1 MIWLTIRVLPY
12 YTKTS
17 ARTKEGADFV
27 NTKQKLADLLENSK
41 GEYLSGSLLAEKLG
55 VTRAAVWK
63 NIRQLKAD
71 GYKIEAVTNRGYRLR
86 REQDAVSE
94 AGIRKA
100 LGEQADV
107 FTLEMYDVITSTNTV
122 MKERAESLPE
132 WTVIISGSQT
142 AGRGR
147 IGRSFYSPSDSGI
160 YLSVLLRPALPASE
174 STRITTAAA
183 VAACR
188 AIESCTTAR
197 PSIKWV
203 NDVFVNGK
211 KVCGILTE
219 GSLNMETGGLDWAVM
234 GIGLDVYEPDGGYPE
249 EIREVVGSIAQQR
262 EKNLRNTLAASFL
275 KQFYTICSSLEEAD
289 FAEEYK
295 KRSFLIGE
303 DILVLKGD
311 AVLPARAVDID
322 KECRLLVQYEDGS
335 REALSTGEVSVRP
348 KKRDVQ

>member
-1 MIWLTIRVLPY
+1 M
-12 YTKTS
+12 
-17 ARTKEGADFV
+17 
-27 NTKQKLADLLENSK
+27 NTKQKLADLLENSG

-55 VTRAAVWK
+55 ITRAAVWK
-63 NIRQLKAD
+63 NIRRLKAD
-71 GYKIEAVTNRGYRLR
+71 GYKIEAVTNRGYRLG

-94 AGIRKA
+94 AGIRAA
-100 LGEQADV
+100 LGEQADI

-132 WTVIISGSQT
+132 WTVIISSCQT

-188 AIESCTTAR
+188 AIESCTTASPR
-197 PSIKWV
+197 IKWV

-275 KQFYTICSSLEEAD
+275 KQFYSICSRLEEAD

-295 KRSFLIGE
+295 NRSFLIGE

-322 KECRLLVQYEDGS
+322 RECRLLVQYEDGS